1 MRQSWKLAAIMV
13 TCAALSTSAFG
24 QGRHDEKPHGS
35 KKESKPSASA
45 QSRTP
50 ATGGRHDE
58 GPTTHGTRKPVPK
71 DSQDGAKE
79 PKGK

>member
-1 MRQSWKLAAIMV
+1 MQPSWKLAAIMV

-35 KKESKPSASA
+35 KKPKASASA
-45 QSRTP
+45 QSRSP

-58 GPTTHGTRKPVPK
+58 GPTTHGKKKPVPN
-71 DSQDGAKE
+71 DSQGSAKE